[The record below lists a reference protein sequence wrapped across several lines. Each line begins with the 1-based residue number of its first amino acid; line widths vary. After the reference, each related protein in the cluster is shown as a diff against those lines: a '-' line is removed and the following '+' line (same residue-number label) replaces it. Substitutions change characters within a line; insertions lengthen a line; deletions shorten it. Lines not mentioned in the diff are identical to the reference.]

1 MVGMACRLPHA
12 PSPSAF
18 WRLLRQGGNA
28 ITTLPDDRRRT
39 GTATTDVPDRPAP
52 TWYGGFLDRVDT
64 FDAAFFGIAPREATA
79 MDPQQRLMLELAWE
93 AFEDAGIRPGTLK
106 DSPTG
111 VFVGAIWDEYAT
123 LLRRDTATANR
134 HAMTGVHRSIIANRV
149 SYGYGLRGPSLTVD
163 TAQSSSLVAVHT
175 ACESLRRRECTLA
188 LAGGVNL
195 ILTEDSMAAAAA
207 QFGGLSPDGRCH
219 TFDARANGFVRGEGG
234 ATVLLKPLTAAVR
247 DGDAVYCVIHA
258 GAVNN
263 DGATD
268 GLTAPSAA
276 AQEDVVRTAHRR
288 AGVAPDEVQYI
299 ELHGTGTPV
308 GDPVEAAALGAALGT
323 ARTDGTPLPVGSAKT
338 NVGHLEG
345 AAGIVGLL
353 KTALAIRHRRL
364 PASLHFTTPNPRI
377 PLTELGL
384 RVQDRLTDWPHPNRQ
399 LLAGVSSFGMGGTN
413 CHLVLGEAPAPE
425 SAPPSAP
432 PSPPVVAWPISA
444 KTPKALR
451 AQAGRLRDH
460 LADHPDLTPADIA
473 HSLATTRTAFGHRA
487 VILGEGSDELLSGLN
502 ALAEG
507 TETAGVVR
515 GRTTD
520 GGLAF
525 LFSGQGSQRAA
536 MGHELYAAHPVF
548 AAALDEVCDCLD
560 QRLTEP
566 LREVLAAQAPSPRA
580 ALLDHTDRKS
590 VE

>member
-12 PSPSAF
+12 PGPSAF

-28 ITTLPDDRRRT
+28 ITTMPDDRRRT
-39 GTATTDVPDRPAP
+39 GASGSATDGSATDGSVTEGPVSDGSGRSAP

-64 FDAAFFGIAPREATA
+64 FDASFFGISPREATA

-106 DSPTG
+106 DTPTG
-111 VFVGAIWDEYAT
+111 VFVGAIWDEYAA
-123 LLRRDTATANR
+123 LLRRDATAATR
-134 HAMTGVHRSIIANRV
+134 HAMTGVHRSMIANRV

-175 ACESLRRRECTLA
+175 ACESLRRQECTLA

-234 ATVLLKPLTAAVR
+234 AAVLLKPLAAAVR
-247 DGDAVYCVIHA
+247 DGDPVYCVIHA
-258 GAVNN
+258 TAVNN

-268 GLTAPSAA
+268 GLTSPSPA

-288 AGVAPDEVQYI
+288 AGVSPDAVQYV

-323 ARTDGTPLPVGSAKT
+323 VRTDGTPLLVGSAKT

-353 KTALAIRHRRL
+353 KTALAITHRLL

-377 PLTELGL
+377 
-384 RVQDRLTDWPHPNRQ
+384 
-399 LLAGVSSFGMGGTN
+399 
-413 CHLVLGEAPAPE
+413 
-425 SAPPSAP
+425 
-432 PSPPVVAWPISA
+432 
-444 KTPKALR
+444 
-451 AQAGRLRDH
+451 
-460 LADHPDLTPADIA
+460 
-473 HSLATTRTAFGHRA
+473 
-487 VILGEGSDELLSGLN
+487 
-502 ALAEG
+502 
-507 TETAGVVR
+507 
-515 GRTTD
+515 
-520 GGLAF
+520 
-525 LFSGQGSQRAA
+525 
-536 MGHELYAAHPVF
+536 
-548 AAALDEVCDCLD
+548 
-560 QRLTEP
+560 
-566 LREVLAAQAPSPRA
+566 
-580 ALLDHTDRKS
+580 
-590 VE
+590 